1 MVSLSTFETLPDEII
16 LVACQY
22 LRGADVLYA
31 LFNLNTRLN
40 TTITGYCHYVNLMTV
55 PYQQFNYVV
64 IHVLPCIVIFDQ
76 DSICLNVSEDVTAI
90 SYPNIEELTINI
102 SVANVLPR
110 LFKLIP
116 NIRRLCI
123 NIEEYSGSSTS
134 KQVFID
140 LLHVTNLIN
149 FQLHSRNW
157 YWTLDEITDL
167 LQKMPSLQN
176 VELSFCTNDKRFLT
190 EETLLIISPSSSIQ
204 IDYFIHYPYLTLND
218 DIEYFVT
225 SQSNRP
231 STACLLNDTHDR
243 LIIHTNPCHLHSIA
257 LPGSIAKQM
266 SSRSKFTQVED
277 LYIYYVSSL
286 LELSL
291 SIVTFPSS
299 MQSIVLRLPW
309 LKKLSISGIIELS
322 HLLSIS
328 PNLDKLNVNFNC
340 LKALLENNSTHCML
354 QTGITRLCIMDWIDT
369 KSDLMSTIVQR
380 FGSLCHIAIA
390 MTDPTLIVD
399 SFILSII
406 PFWKIKP
413 KFSLLVEGLLSED
426 VRTNLRQWIIDN
438 SYLTEEDSFSIQYD
452 EKQCKIW
459 L

>member
-64 IHVLPCIVIFDQ
+64 IHVLPCIGKLENFPQLTYLDIRHLYGCDTDDLLPKLLSANNCRLSVVIFDQ

-286 LELSL
+286 LE
-291 SIVTFPSS
+291 
-299 MQSIVLRLPW
+299 VLLILHHFRRVR
-309 LKKLSISGIIELS
+309 
-322 HLLSIS
+322 
-328 PNLDKLNVNFNC
+328 NLAIHVLNGS
-340 LKALLENNSTHCML
+340 E
-354 QTGITRLCIMDWIDT
+354 TRMYYY
-369 KSDLMSTIVQR
+369 
-380 FGSLCHIAIA
+380 F
-390 MTDPTLIVD
+390 
-399 SFILSII
+399 F
-406 PFWKIKP
+406 
-413 KFSLLVEGLLSED
+413 
-426 VRTNLRQWIIDN
+426 
-438 SYLTEEDSFSIQYD
+438 QYG
-452 EKQCKIW
+452 KYC
-459 L
+459 